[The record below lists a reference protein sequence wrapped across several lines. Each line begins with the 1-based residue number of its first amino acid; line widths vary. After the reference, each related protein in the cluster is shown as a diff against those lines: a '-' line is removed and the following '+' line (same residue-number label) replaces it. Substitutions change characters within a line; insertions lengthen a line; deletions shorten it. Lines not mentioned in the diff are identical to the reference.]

1 MMERTLMAVAA
12 GAAIAAAAAA
22 GVFSAFFALF
32 AFIQPFVGTPGAAAI
47 IAGCSALVVA
57 VAGFAAARKAEGDRK
72 PGAAPVA
79 DATLIDTIMTVVRD
93 RPLLS
98 AGAAVAAGIYAL
110 RNPQLA
116 AAVIRAFMDKPP
128 HRSPSGRN

>member
-32 AFIQPFVGTPGAAAI
+32 AFIEPHVGTAGAAAI
-47 IAGCSALVVA
+47 IAGSSAVVVA
-57 VAGFAAARKAEGDRK
+57 AAGFLAARKAEGDRN
-72 PGAAPVA
+72 AAAAQPA
-79 DATLIDTIMTVVRD
+79 DASLVDTILGVVRD

-116 AAVIRAFMDKPP
+116 AAVVRAFMDKPP
-128 HRSPSGRN
+128 HGRN

>member
-32 AFIQPFVGTPGAAAI
+32 AFIQPHVGTAGAAAI
-47 IAGCSALVVA
+47 IAGCSALIVLL
-57 VAGFAAARKAEGDRK
+57 AGFMAARKAEGERRS
-72 PGAAPVA
+72 AASASQP
-79 DATLIDTIMTVVRD
+79 DASLIETIMGVVRD

-116 AAVIRAFMDKPP
+116 AAVVRAFMDKPP
-128 HRSPSGRN
+128 HARN

>member
-32 AFIQPFVGTPGAAAI
+32 AFLEPYVGTAGAAAI
-47 IAGCSALVVA
+47 IAGCSAVA
-57 VAGFAAARKAEGDRK
+57 IAMAGFVAARKAEGDRK
-72 PGAAPVA
+72 AAAAQPA
-79 DATLIDTIMTVVRD
+79 DAGLVEIILGVVRD
-93 RPLLS
+93 RPILS

-110 RNPQLA
+110 RNPQLV
-116 AAVIRAFMDKPP
+116 AAVVRAFMDKPAD
-128 HRSPSGRN
+128 RN